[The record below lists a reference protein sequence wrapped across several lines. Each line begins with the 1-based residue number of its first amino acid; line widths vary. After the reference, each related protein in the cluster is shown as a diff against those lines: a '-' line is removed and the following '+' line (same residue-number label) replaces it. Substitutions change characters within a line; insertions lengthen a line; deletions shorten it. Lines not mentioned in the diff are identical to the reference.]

1 MRGRSRQAEKKEKMH
16 LSNELQKHLKKIGSS
31 IELAKTIDKESPS
44 NYAFYEPQKERNFR
58 VYFGDK
64 KSQFSIVFFER
75 TKEKNYE
82 ICHLRGLFN
91 SIIELAKAIKNW
103 TEDENEIEEIANRF
117 SNLEKYQFDDFENP
131 DSRIDARWKYVRN
144 SFFND
149 NKFWKNKNREERY
162 FKMVDSAKRKDEW
175 KNYYPFTSHYM
186 LRFSLDNEI
195 RHTWVLDLNIIP
207 SWDLSKGNY
216 KVNVPE
222 EENKEGFYFD
232 KLEDAIEFYDIKLK
246 EHQPFKWN

>member
-1 MRGRSRQAEKKEKMH
+1 MSKTPDFKKKINASRSSFFRNLPLCHADDADRSRQAEKKEKMH

-117 SNLEKYQFDDFENP
+117 SNLEKYQFDDTL
-131 DSRIDARWKYVRN
+131 I
-144 SFFND
+144 
-149 NKFWKNKNREERY
+149 
-162 FKMVDSAKRKDEW
+162 
-175 KNYYPFTSHYM
+175 
-186 LRFSLDNEI
+186 
-195 RHTWVLDLNIIP
+195 
-207 SWDLSKGNY
+207 
-216 KVNVPE
+216 
-222 EENKEGFYFD
+222 
-232 KLEDAIEFYDIKLK
+232 
-246 EHQPFKWN
+246 